1 MIILTVNINNLN
13 TSLQVGDTL
22 YARELTQQ
30 SGANDQEGMDDTG
43 ELHIVGILVN
53 IVQTAGGWDLHV
65 NDDLTI
71 NKTTFIYDWE
81 NAGSSGRLFYLMFS
95 KNTQGDS
102 GVLGY
107 YAEAKF
113 TNNSKEKAELFAV
126 SSEVIMNSN

>member
-30 SGANDQEGMDDTG
+30 SGANDQEGIDDTG
-43 ELHIVGILVN
+43 GLHVVGILVD
-53 IVQTAGGWDLHV
+53 IVQTANGWDLHV

-81 NAGSSGRLFYLMFS
+81 NAGSSSKLFYLMFS